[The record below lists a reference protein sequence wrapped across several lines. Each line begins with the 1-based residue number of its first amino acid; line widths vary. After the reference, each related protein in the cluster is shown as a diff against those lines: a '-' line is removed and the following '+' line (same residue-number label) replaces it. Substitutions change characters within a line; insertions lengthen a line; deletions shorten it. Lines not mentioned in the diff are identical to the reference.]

1 MESSISRTLASWIDF
16 SLCASVNQRQCEDFR
31 GRKLLGTWENWFFKA
46 LPSEMDE
53 GLTERFTS
61 TLAPLL
67 PSIRES
73 KSARYG
79 HR

>member
-1 MESSISRTLASWIDF
+1 MAPGKI
-16 SLCASVNQRQCEDFR
+16 
-31 GRKLLGTWENWFFKA
+31 GFFKA

-79 HR
+79 RGEKKICKCHVQNLGHGTRIKLEFCDWCV

>member
-1 MESSISRTLASWIDF
+1 
-16 SLCASVNQRQCEDFR
+16 
-31 GRKLLGTWENWFFKA
+31 
-46 LPSEMDE
+46 MDE

-79 HR
+79 RGERKIYISCAEFGAWDKDQVGIL